1 MLPQYE
7 RHVLGWLKHKGI
19 KYAERMRYSAESNE
33 GMVSEGIELE
43 IFVRDTLHGLLGFS
57 CMDESYVGFPA
68 LYIGVGS
75 TKGLLL
81 FLF

>member
-1 MLPQYE
+1 MPTTVSETRFELTP
-7 RHVLGWLKHKGI
+7 V
-19 KYAERMRYSAESNE
+19 KYIGGMAV
-33 GMVSEGIELE
+33 MVSEGIELE

>member
-1 MLPQYE
+1 MVMLPQYE

-43 IFVRDTLHGLLGFS
+43 IFLV
-57 CMDESYVGFPA
+57 
-68 LYIGVGS
+68 
-75 TKGLLL
+75 
-81 FLF
+81 